1 METPTLDL
9 ADFDAV
15 DEAEMEVMVNGQ
27 GSGWY
32 WKFAGPGHPQ
42 AAAQSNRVAREQ
54 LAKQRAQEQAR
65 VNGKKYKAPEQSP
78 DELLEDNVAF
88 VLERLLGWTPINMG
102 GEPYPFSVD
111 NARKLL
117 MDRRKG
123 ALLQQAVD
131 FILDEN
137 SFTPRSAKNSSTSP
151 SVTSG

>member
-1 METPTLDL
+1 METATLDL
-9 ADFDAV
+9 ADFDTV
-15 DEAEMEVMVNGQ
+15 DEAEMQVMVNGQ
-27 GSGWY
+27 PSGWT
-32 WKFAGPGHPQ
+32 WTFAGPGHPQ

-88 VLERLLGWTPINMG
+88 VLERLLGWSAITMN
-102 GEPYPFSVD
+102 GEPFPYSHD

-123 ALLQQAVD
+123 ALLQQAVE

-137 SFTPRSAKNSSTSP
+137 SFTPRSAKN
-151 SVTSG
+151 

>member
-1 METPTLDL
+1 MDTATLDL
-9 ADFDAV
+9 AAFDAV
-15 DEAEMEVMVNGQ
+15 DEAEMQVMVNGQ
-27 GSGWY
+27 PSGWI
-32 WKFAGPGHPQ
+32 WTFAGPGHPQ

-65 VNGKKYKAPEQSP
+65 VNGKKYKSPEQSP

-88 VLERLLGWTPINMG
+88 VLERLLGWSAITMN
-102 GEPYPFSVD
+102 GEPFPFNHD

-123 ALLQQAVD
+123 ALLQQAVE

-137 SFTPRSAKNSSTSP
+137 SFTPRSAKN
-151 SVTSG
+151 